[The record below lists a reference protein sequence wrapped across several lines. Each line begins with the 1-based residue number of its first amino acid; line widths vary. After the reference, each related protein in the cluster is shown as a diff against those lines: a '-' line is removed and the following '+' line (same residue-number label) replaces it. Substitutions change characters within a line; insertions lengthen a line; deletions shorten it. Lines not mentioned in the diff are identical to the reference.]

1 MEDKIFDAVN
11 TLMNDF
17 MQRFAYRVSDMMN
30 DVPQPLRPVAVA
42 IVQAMVNSYLE
53 VMPENA
59 REVYDSCLNH
69 IALVA
74 VPPELDPRKNKE
86 GE

>member
-1 MEDKIFDAVN
+1 MDDKIFDAVN
-11 TLMNDF
+11 TLMEDF
-17 MQRFAYRVSDMMN
+17 MQRFAYRVGDMMN

-42 IVQAMVNSYLE
+42 IVQAIVSSYLE
-53 VMPENA
+53 DMPENA

-74 VPPELDPRKNKE
+74 LPPELDPRKNKE
-86 GE
+86 G